1 MSVISKSLTVFA
13 AGATA
18 AALMASAPAIA
29 QDTETIVLGAALSIT
44 GKYATAGIHTQK
56 GYDLAVKRVNEMGG
70 IMIGGKKFMIAVKYY
85 DDESTPARG
94 AQLAERLIVQDGIK
108 LMLGPYSS
116 GLTKAIAPIT
126 EKHNI
131 PMVEGNGASRSL
143 FAQGYKNLFAVLS
156 TSEQY
161 LTEAIALAVKQA
173 IKEGRD
179 PKTLKVALAMENDPF
194 SQDVRLGL
202 VEDIK
207 KFGLNLIIDDK
218 LPPDLS
224 DMSATLNKV
233 RALKP
238 DILLVS
244 GHSKGAALVTRQ
256 MAEMRVKVP
265 MLAITHCESAKVT
278 DTKKFGNNAEGTLC
292 AAQWAPSMAYEGEWF
307 GTAAEYT
314 ATFEAEYGYVPP
326 YQAAESTAAVLVFV
340 DAIRRAQSA
349 DPDKVRAALVA
360 TDLNTF
366 YGDIRYSSVG
376 NNVAKPMILRQIQN
390 GKYVP
395 VAPSQFVDGEM
406 IFPRPGS

>member
-1 MSVISKSLTVFA
+1 MSVISKSLTAFA
-13 AGATA
+13 AGAA
-18 AALMASAPAIA
+18 VVALMASAPAIA
-29 QDTETIVLGAALSIT
+29 QDSDTIILGAALSLT
-44 GKYATAGIHTQK
+44 GKYATAGNHTQK
-56 GYDLAVKRVNEMGG
+56 GYDLAVSRVNAMGG
-70 IMIGGKKFMIAVKYY
+70 IDIGGKKFKLAVKYY

-94 AQLAERLIVQDGIK
+94 AQLAERLISQDKIK

-116 GLTKAIAPIT
+116 GLTKAIAPVT
-126 EKHNI
+126 EQHNI

-143 FAQGYKNLFAVLS
+143 FTQGYKNLFAVLS
-156 TSEQY
+156 TTNFY
-161 LTEAIALAVKQA
+161 LSEAINLAAQQA
-173 IKEGRD
+173 EKDGRD
-179 PKTLKVALAMENDPF
+179 PRSIKVALAMENDPF

-202 VEDIK
+202 LDDILK
-207 KFGLNLIIDDK
+207 YGMDIVIDEK

-224 DMSATLNKV
+224 DMSAILNKV
-233 RALKP
+233 RAVKP

-256 MAEMRVKVP
+256 LAEMRVKVP

-278 DTKKFGNNAEGTLC
+278 DTEKFGNNAEGTLC
-292 AAQWAPSMAYEGEWF
+292 AAQWAPSMAYTDEWF
-307 GTAAEYT
+307 GTAGEYT
-314 ATFEAEYGYVPP
+314 ATFEEEYGYVPP

-349 DPDKVRAALVA
+349 DPEKVREALVA
-360 TDLNTF
+360 TDLKTF
-366 YGDIRYSSVG
+366 YGDIRFGSEG
-376 NNVAKPMILRQIQN
+376 NNIAKPMILRQIQN